1 MGFFS
6 RWIYAFVL
14 IAVTYNPTSFNY
26 LSWAQLNYENELPMT
41 VFLGLIIGLGYSI
54 SLRTIFRAVGWIGSM
69 VLFVLMLT
77 LLWVLDDWGLL
88 APGNQPML
96 IWAGILAFSALLA
109 VGLSWDLVRRRVAA
123 PPKPRAREYD
133 YGYEGYED

>member
-26 LSWAQLNYENELPMT
+26 ISWAQDNYTQELPMT

-54 SLRTIFRAVGWIGSM
+54 SLRTIFKAAGRLGTLA
-69 VLFVLMLT
+69 LFTVMLA
-77 LLWVLDDWGLL
+77 LLWVLDDRGLLMPGDDPLYVWLGILCFSGLL
-88 APGNQPML
+88 A
-96 IWAGILAFSALLA
+96 I
-109 VGLSWDLVRRRVAA
+109 GLSWELVRRKVET
-123 PPKPRAREYD
+123 PPSSRDYDEYYEE
-133 YGYEGYED
+133 YGD